1 MVTHADSSQSAV
13 LIGCFIFLSKR
24 KNGEIREMRIIGL
37 LVPLASS
44 LYTTTSDNSSDA
56 IATTQFT
63 TITPEPEISSNVTL
77 SPIVTEQPYDN
88 GFDMGSFF
96 GGVVLTVG
104 VTGTAYFGMK
114 FYKANNPDYRHIWKK
129 NRKKSLKSHTS
140 QTVHFT
146 HIYI

>member
-1 MVTHADSSQSAV
+1 
-13 LIGCFIFLSKR
+13 
-24 KNGEIREMRIIGL
+24 MRILGL

-114 FYKANNPDYRHIWKK
+114 FYKANNPDYRHIW
-129 NRKKSLKSHTS
+129 RKTEKTHTS
-140 QTVHFT
+140 QTVHFYT
-146 HIYI
+146 HLYLALLPFFVLTFLRSSQLKQVFN